1 MRPDQMT
8 GPETGKGG
16 FTLVEVMISIC
27 VLSIG
32 LLAIASMQ
40 TTATQGNSHGGHVT
54 TASAYAQGKI
64 EELTAMEYDDADLQ
78 DTNGDLAAGLNDIN
92 EDGAAGGGDD
102 SDYVQTEGPYTI
114 YWNVSEDDPIDNTKT
129 IRVIV
134 TCPSDPV
141 VIWDVT
147 LNRRSHVTFDYI
159 KAI

>member
-32 LLAIASMQ
+32 LLAVASMQ

-64 EELTAMEYDDADLQ
+64 EALTAMEYDDTDLQ
-78 DTNGDLAAGLNDIN
+78 DTNGDLAAGLNDI
-92 EDGAAGGGDD
+92 DDD
-102 SDYVQTEGPYTI
+102 SDHVQTEGPYTI

-141 VIWDVT
+141 VIWDIT